1 MAKPSKIYHT
11 VIPPSQPSTHT
22 TTRLFH
28 IFYTTI
34 FYLLYIALLG
44 LILVTPGDAI
54 HQALQNKQLYN
65 VFVIAAAYFV
75 TAFLAIL
82 IYASRIYT
90 TRSVLAA
97 IPRNY
102 IPVEEGDVKEKV
114 RRVVKR
120 GLGRSAG
127 VAWLARPRVQ
137 QCGQGTNA
145 LCLAEEI
152 EERRDHGKD
161 ERPKL
166 AKRVLRKLSRKI
178 KKDDAKKE
186 GNKAELSGTA
196 AALAKASLGLNPP
209 AFPHC
214 VQVGTKEREG
224 DRKIE
229 NPGLAIWGRISH
241 PGWSSPTS
249 KDLPNLQYQPVI
261 AELPHLVEAKV
272 VALSGPTAENLVM
285 LTRPVSG
292 GLREYLNLLVQVGCL
307 DPDVSPLDPDG
318 IEKEDE
324 VDGEEKVHWRSWLVD
339 YEYARFSGEAVTE
352 EQFRDL
358 MAGFAKLLRSLRD
371 IDGQVELDTEDEASD
386 WDEEESYSVHSKS
399 TGSRESMEESLKSK
413 KSQQSFLSVDDR
425 RSVLTTGTT
434 ETLEKNDVDGALVP
448 GHSYLNSPLPSFA
461 PLAQVSLARS
471 PLPRTPSPRQPTD
484 RLSHLYE
491 VKSRENEYE
500 MQNTANTPESV
511 VRHQPR
517 LRRQSDEPPEMT
529 KGIRLGSNSEMSQAD
544 LESMHSFQTESDAE
558 SVIRRPPAELVD
570 DEEEEEFLEGEG
582 EGEEGLEVPP
592 QGAIPIN
599 GNTSNLT
606 KYI

>member
-22 TTRLFH
+22 TSRIFH

-137 QCGQGTNA
+137 QCAQGTNA

-152 EERRDHGKD
+152 EERREHAQDTK
-161 ERPKL
+161 PKL
-166 AKRVLRKLSRKI
+166 AKRVLRRLSRKRR
-178 KKDDAKKE
+178 KGKDDEKE
-186 GNKAELSGTA
+186 GKEGEMTGTA
-196 AALAKASLGLNPP
+196 AATLAALAKASLGLNPP
-209 AFPHC
+209 AFPHYIQA
-214 VQVGTKEREG
+214 VTKEGEVVKEVE
-224 DRKIE
+224 DS
-229 NPGLAIWGRISH
+229 GLAIWGRISH

-249 KDLPNLQYQPVI
+249 KDLPNLHYHPVI

-272 VALSGPTAENLVM
+272 VALSGPTADNLAM
-285 LTRPVSG
+285 LTRPVSA

-307 DPDVSPLDPDG
+307 DPDVSPLSY
-318 IEKEDE
+318 EDE
-324 VDGEEKVHWRSWLVD
+324 DEKDDKVDGEEKVHWRSWLVD

-358 MAGFAKLLRSLRD
+358 MVGFAKLLRSLRG
-371 IDGQVELDTEDEASD
+371 IDGQVGEDTEDEASD
-386 WDEEESYSVHSKS
+386 WDEGEAYSVHSKS
-399 TGSRESMEESLKSK
+399 TGSRESREESLKSK
-413 KSQQSFLSVDDR
+413 KSQHSFLSMDDR
-425 RSVLTTGTT
+425 RSILTAGTV
-434 ETLEKNDVDGALVP
+434 EKNDVEGAQVP
-448 GHSYLNSPLPSFA
+448 SYLSSPLPTFT
-461 PLAQVSLARS
+461 PMARS
-471 PLPRTPSPRQPTD
+471 PQPHSPQPRMPSPRQPPD

-491 VKSRENEYE
+491 VKSQENEYE
-500 MQNTANTPESV
+500 MQDMANTPESV
-511 VRHQPR
+511 IKRQPRHQSAEEEQP
-517 LRRQSDEPPEMT
+517 QDMT
-529 KGIRLGSNSEMSQAD
+529 ERIRLGPNGGMSQAD
-544 LESMHSFQTESDAE
+544 SESMLSFQTESDAG
-558 SVIRRPPAELVD
+558 SVIRHSPSGLT
-570 DEEEEEFLEGEG
+570 DEEEHEYKEV
-582 EGEEGLEVPP
+582 EGLHVPQQVP
-592 QGAIPIN
+592 LPRS
-599 GNTSNLT
+599 GNASSPGTHT
-606 KYI
+606 T